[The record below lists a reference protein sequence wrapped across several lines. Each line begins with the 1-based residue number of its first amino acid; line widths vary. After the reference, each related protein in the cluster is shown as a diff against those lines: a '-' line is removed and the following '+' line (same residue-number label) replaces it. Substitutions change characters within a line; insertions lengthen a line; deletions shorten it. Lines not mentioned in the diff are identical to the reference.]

1 MPQQP
6 KKTDKLCEQVLD
18 RISKGEPLTHIA
30 KDLKFSVQSW
40 NRWLR
45 EDEELAIAHARARED
60 GGDAIAEEALRL
72 ADAVEAKS
80 EHVQKAKLQIETRLK
95 LLAKWHPK
103 RYGDRQTHEVGNVDG
118 EPLKVEHSRASAD
131 VLAGLTQRILGPK
144 RDA

>member
-1 MPQQP
+1 MPQEP
-6 KKTDKLCEQVLD
+6 KKTAELCEQVLA
-18 RISKGEPLTHIA
+18 RIASGEPLTHIA
-30 KDLKFSVQSW
+30 KDLDFSVQSW

-45 EDEELAIAHARARED
+45 EDDELAFAHARARED

-103 RYGDRQTHEVGNVDG
+103 RYGDKQTHEVGNADG
-118 EPLKVEHSRASAD
+118 EPLRVEHSSVSAD
-131 VLAGLTQRILGPK
+131 VLASLTQRILGPK
-144 RDA
+144 RDS

>member
-1 MPQQP
+1 MPQEP
-6 KKTDKLCEQVLD
+6 KKTDKLCEEVLA

-30 KDLKFSVQSW
+30 KDLNFSVQSW

-45 EDEELAIAHARARED
+45 EDEELAFAHARARED

-103 RYGDRQTHEVGNVDG
+103 RYGDKQTHDIGNREG
-118 EPLKVEHSRASAD
+118 EALKVEHSSVSAD
-131 VLAGLTQRILGPK
+131 VLSSLTQRILGPK
-144 RDA
+144 RDS